1 MGKWNK
7 NKLIWNQYEKHY
19 FFLLPIVTWP
29 RLRSTFK
36 LKKKQKQEENM
47 KKKPNHFLD
56 DEETFS
62 ENWSSDLTK
71 MRMSSLLKYALHH

>member
-1 MGKWNK
+1 MKS
-7 NKLIWNQYEKHY
+7 II

-36 LKKKQKQEENM
+36 LKKKTKTRGKYE

-56 DEETFS
+56 EEETFLRT
-62 ENWSSDLTK
+62 DPLI
-71 MRMSSLLKYALHH
+71 

>member
-1 MGKWNK
+1 MKS
-7 NKLIWNQYEKHY
+7 II

-47 KKKPNHFLD
+47 KKKKPNHFLD
-56 DEETFS
+56 EEETFLRT
-62 ENWSSDLTK
+62 DPLI
-71 MRMSSLLKYALHH
+71 